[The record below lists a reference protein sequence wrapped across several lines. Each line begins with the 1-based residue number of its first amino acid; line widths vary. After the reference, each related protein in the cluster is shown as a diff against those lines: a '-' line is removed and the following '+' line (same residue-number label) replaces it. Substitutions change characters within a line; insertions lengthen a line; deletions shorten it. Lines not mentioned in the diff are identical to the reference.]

1 MSPAR
6 PVRLLLDLTPSVCV
20 RAYIMYI
27 CACFLFFNGF
37 VHTPNVDI
45 ISLTRLKLS

>member
-27 CACFLFFNGF
+27 CACFLFFYSF